1 LLQDVRLKNGYT
13 LVVYM
18 MRIINAQF
26 AEMRTIAVNL
36 VDKIDRELAQSIE

>member
-1 LLQDVRLKNGYT
+1 
-13 LVVYM
+13 M
-18 MRIINAQF
+18 MRMINAQF